1 MNANALIAVIA
12 VAVLV
17 GGGIGIY
24 AIVKDNG
31 SGDDKKEIEP
41 RDVTIKDS
49 LGNDVTVTA
58 PITKVCSV
66 NTSAAE
72 FFKIL
77 GVNDRIVGMDTSGKT
92 ALGSV
97 YKDVTDIG
105 DYKTPSGEK
114 IAQTGAKYVISQ
126 SSSRSLSTE
135 TEQALKDNY
144 GITVL
149 RMDFFG
155 ETMMQ
160 DVEQLLKILID
171 EDADKAFQGYKATYD
186 DIVAKVK
193 AKTDAYKAAH
203 PDANPSFLFLF
214 TSMSSTE
221 GTYYNEKS
229 ELGKITAGLHGH
241 NALTD
246 MGVTSK
252 TSTSKPSAEKVYDYD
267 EAENLDYV
275 FIRGVD
281 GSTAKDDY
289 ATFINTGGNLHFEN
303 LNVVADRNV
312 YVIHTDV
319 LSGPRDY
326 VGRVCIC
333 EAFGISTGLDYGK
346 LVNDFNEKYGFG
358 VSYQYIMQRMPD
370 VA

>member
-1 MNANALIAVIA
+1 MNANILIAVAA
-12 VAVLV
+12 VAILI
-17 GGGIGIY
+17 GGGVGIY

-31 SGDDKKEIEP
+31 NGGEKEIEP

-58 PITKVCSV
+58 PVTKICTT

-77 GVNDRIVGMDTSGKT
+77 GVEKRIVGMDTSGKK
-92 ALGSV
+92 ALGNV

-105 DYKTPSGEK
+105 NYKTPSGEK
-114 IAQTGAKYVISQ
+114 IAETGAKYVISQ

-144 GITVL
+144 GIIVL
-149 RMDFFG
+149 RIDCFG

-160 DVEQLLKILID
+160 DVEQLLKIIIS
-171 EDADKAFQGYKATYD
+171 EDADNAFADYKSIYNS
-186 DIVAKVK
+186 IVAK
-193 AKTDAYKAAH
+193 AKEKAAAVTG
-203 PDANPSFLFLF
+203 DPSFLFMVA
-214 TSMSSTE
+214 SMSATA
-221 GTYYNEKS
+221 GTYYSENS
-229 ELGKITAGLHGH
+229 ELGKIVKSLHGH

-246 MGVTSK
+246 MEVTSK
-252 TSTSKPSAEKVYDYD
+252 TATAKPAASKILNYDQLG
-267 EAENLDYV
+267 NLDYV
-275 FIRGVD
+275 FIRGTD
-281 GSTAKDDY
+281 STTPAQDY
-289 ATFINTGGNLHFEN
+289 ATFINTGGDLNFEN
-303 LNVVADRNV
+303 LNVVANRNV

-326 VGRVCIC
+326 IGYVCIC
-333 EAFGISTGLDYGK
+333 EAYGIDTGLDYAK
-346 LVNDFNEKYGFG
+346 LTSDFDEKYGFG
-358 VSYQYIMQRMPD
+358 VTYPYIIQRMPS